1 VIAGQSRPGA
11 ELNPPVA
18 SDDAISH
25 RRLAAILVAD
35 VVGYS
40 RSMEQD
46 EAGTIALLKERQ
58 KGIVEP
64 AVASF
69 GGRIVKLMGDGVLV
83 EFTSAV
89 NAVKAALELQSKF
102 SQANQPLPEPR
113 RFKLRIGINLGDVVG
128 EGNDIF
134 GDGVNVAARLE
145 ALAEPEGICISAKV
159 HDEIEGKIDCRFESG
174 GEHTLKNLSRPV
186 RIYHLQRE
194 PAAAPVSA
202 QSALP
207 DRPSIAVLPFVNFST
222 DPEQAYF
229 ADGLT
234 EDLITDLSRNSSL
247 FVIARNS
254 SFAYKGKSLDARR
267 IASELGV
274 RYLLEGSA
282 RRAQDRVRINVQL
295 IDAVNGGH
303 IWADRFDRDLADV
316 FAVQDEITA
325 KIVEAL
331 VGQLTAQRA
340 RNKPKNIEAYD
351 LFVRARVLTAQ
362 SVYAT
367 RAALPLLE
375 QVIELDPD
383 FADAHAWLAM
393 NLTFQQID
401 GREIPRE
408 RILSEAERAV
418 SLDPGNAQ
426 GYFVRGYVLAYVA
439 GNLTAGL
446 EQFALALQYNPNLA
460 DAWLYLSDLKVLDG
474 KTDEAIGA
482 VERAFKLDP
491 HPHPTFHWLRAF
503 AYYAARRYEEAVAA
517 LQIEACQGTGAQ
529 RVLAAALAQL
539 GRVPE
544 AREAA
549 RQFLATYPH
558 FSTAAWA
565 KTQPFRNPKDLDH
578 FMEGYRR
585 AGLPE

>member
-1 VIAGQSRPGA
+1 M
-11 ELNPPVA
+11 L
-18 SDDAISH
+18 H

-46 EAGTIALLKERQ
+46 EAGTLAVLKERHRN
-58 KGIVEP
+58 IVEP
-64 AVASF
+64 AAASF
-69 GGRIVKLMGDGVLV
+69 GGRIVKLMGDGALM
-83 EFTSAV
+83 EFSSAV
-89 NAVKAALELQSKF
+89 NAVKAAVELQTKF
-102 SQANQPLPEPR
+102 RQANETSPESR
-113 RFKLRIGINLGDVVG
+113 RLMLRIGINLGEVVG
-128 EGNDIF
+128 EGSDIF

-159 HDEIEGKIDCRFESG
+159 HDEVAGKIASRFEDG
-174 GEHTLKNLSRPV
+174 GEHVLKNLSRPV
-186 RIYHLQRE
+186 RIYHLRE
-194 PAAAPVSA
+194 ERTVALTQAP
-202 QSALP
+202 SALP
-207 DRPSIAVLPFVNFST
+207 DRPSIAVLPFVNFSA

-234 EDLITDLSRNSSL
+234 EDLITDLSRNSGL
-247 FVIARNS
+247 LVIARNS
-254 SFAYKGKSLDARR
+254 SFAYKGRSIDVRQ
-267 IASELGV
+267 IAKELGV
-274 RYLLEGSA
+274 RHLLEGSA
-282 RRAQDRVRINVQL
+282 RRAQNRVRINVQL
-295 IDAVNGGH
+295 IDAVNGAH
-303 IWADRFDRDLADV
+303 MWAERFDRDLADV
-316 FAVQDEITA
+316 FAVQDEIAA

-331 VGQLTAQRA
+331 IGRLMPRPV

-351 LFVRARVLTAQ
+351 LFVRARALTAQ
-362 SVYAT
+362 SVFAT
-367 RAALPLLE
+367 RGALPLLE

-401 GREIPRE
+401 GRRIPRE
-408 RILSEAERAV
+408 RILLEAERAV

-460 DAWLYLSDLKVLDG
+460 DAWLYLSDLKVFDG
-474 KTDEAIGA
+474 KPDEAIGA
-482 VERAFKLDP
+482 IERAFKLDP
-491 HPHPTFHWLRAF
+491 HPHSTFYWLRAF
-503 AYYAARRYEEAVAA
+503 ALYAARRYEEAAAA

-529 RVLAAALAQL
+529 RILAAALAQL
-539 GRVPE
+539 GRLPE

-558 FSTAAWA
+558 FSAAAWV
-565 KTQPFRNPKDLDH
+565 KTQPFRDANDANH
-578 FMEGYRR
+578 FVEGYLK
-585 AGLPE
+585 AGLPP

>member
-1 VIAGQSRPGA
+1 
-11 ELNPPVA
+11 VA
-18 SDDAISH
+18 SDDAMPH
-25 RRLAAILVAD
+25 RRLAAILFAD

-46 EAGTIALLKERQ
+46 EAGTLAVLKERQ
-58 KGIVEP
+58 KSIIEP
-64 AVASF
+64 AAASF
-69 GGRIVKLMGDGVLV
+69 GGRIVKLMGDGVLI

-89 NAVKAALELQSKF
+89 NAVKAALELQTKF
-102 SQANQPLPEPR
+102 GRANENLPEAG

-128 EGNDIF
+128 EGSDIF

-145 ALAEPEGICISAKV
+145 SLAEPEGICISAKV
-159 HDEIEGKIDCRFESG
+159 HDEIEGKVSCRFEDG
-174 GEHTLKNLSRPV
+174 GEHSLKNLSKPV
-186 RIYHLQRE
+186 RIYHLRQK
-194 PAAAPVSA
+194 PLVASA
-202 QSALP
+202 QAALL
-207 DRPSIAVLPFVNFST
+207 DRPSIAVLPFVNFSS
-222 DPEQAYF
+222 DPDQAYF

-234 EDLITDLSRNSSL
+234 EDLITDLSRTSGL

-282 RRAQDRVRINVQL
+282 RRAQNRVRINVQL
-295 IDAVNGGH
+295 IDARNGGH
-303 IWADRFDRDLADV
+303 MWAERFDRDLADV

-331 VGQLTAQRA
+331 IGHLIPRPA

-362 SVYAT
+362 SIYAT

-383 FADAHAWLAM
+383 FAEAHAWLAM

-401 GREIPRE
+401 GKQIPRE
-408 RILSEAERAV
+408 RILAEAERAV

-426 GYFVRGYVLAYVA
+426 GYFVRGYVLAYA

-460 DAWLYLSDLKVLDG
+460 DAWLYLSDLKVFDG
-474 KTDEAIGA
+474 KTDEAIDA

-503 AYYAARRYEEAVAA
+503 AFYAAGKYEEAVAA
-517 LQIEACQGTGAQ
+517 LQNEACQGTGAQ
-529 RVLAAALAQL
+529 RILAAALAQL
-539 GRVPE
+539 GRFLE

-549 RQFLATYPH
+549 RRFLAAYPH

-565 KTQPFRNPKDLDH
+565 KTQPFRDASALKH
-578 FMEGYRR
+578 FVEGYRK

>member
-1 VIAGQSRPGA
+1 M
-11 ELNPPVA
+11 A
-18 SDDAISH
+18 SDDAMLH
-25 RRLAAILVAD
+25 RRLAAILFAD

-46 EAGTIALLKERQ
+46 EAGTLAVLKERQ
-58 KGIVEP
+58 KSIVEP
-64 AVASF
+64 AAASF
-69 GGRIVKLMGDGVLV
+69 GGRIVKLMGDGVLI

-89 NAVKAALELQSKF
+89 NAVTAALELQNKF
-102 SQANQPLPEPR
+102 SQANENLPEPR

-128 EGNDIF
+128 DGNDIF

-159 HDEIEGKIDCRFESG
+159 HDEIAGKINCRFENG

-186 RIYHLQRE
+186 RIYHLRQE
-194 PAAAPVSA
+194 PAVALA
-202 QSALP
+202 QASSALP

-234 EDLITDLSRNSSL
+234 EDLITDLSRNASL

-254 SFAYKGKSLDARR
+254 SFAYKGKSLDARQ
-267 IASELGV
+267 IARELGV

-295 IDAVNGGH
+295 IDAISGGH
-303 IWADRFDRDLADV
+303 LWAERFDRDLADV

-331 VGQLTAQRA
+331 IGHLIQRPV

-362 SVYAT
+362 SGYAT

-408 RILSEAERAV
+408 RILAEAERAV
-418 SLDPGNAQ
+418 LLDPGHAQ
-426 GYFVRGYVLAYVA
+426 GYFVRGYVLAYAA
-439 GNLTAGL
+439 GNLKAGL

-460 DAWLYLSDLKVLDG
+460 DAWLYLSDLKVFDG
-474 KTDEAIGA
+474 KAEEAIGA

-503 AYYAARRYEEAVAA
+503 AFYAAGKYEEAVAA
-517 LQIEACQGTGAQ
+517 LQTEACQGTGAQ
-529 RVLAAALAQL
+529 RILAAALAQL
-539 GRVPE
+539 GRLPE
-544 AREAA
+544 AREVA
-549 RQFLATYPH
+549 RQYLAENPGY
-558 FSTAAWA
+558 SSGAWA
-565 KTQPFRNPKDLDH
+565 RTQPFRDPNDLNH
-578 FMEGYRR
+578 FLEGYLK
-585 AGLPE
+585 AGLPQ